1 MSILHGGRCRSFLSA
16 WFLCALAVF
25 VLAARPAAAVGVWQ
39 RWDQQLQVG
48 FDYLN
53 GGGNPY
59 RDLALLIQFTGPN
72 AAKNFTSYGFWDG
85 GNVFRVRAAF
95 PLVGTWNWRVTSC
108 SGLNGKSQQGQIQP
122 CSSDTT
128 LMSQAGQVVVAA
140 NSSSNLL
147 YSNGFLITSG
157 RFLTFT
163 DNPTRRFYWQGDTA
177 WPALAVEGQ
186 KRLAQSNR
194 TPGQVT
200 DTWKNYIDDRSS
212 RGFTVLQVGA
222 AIAWQP
228 TIRNDP
234 FKSGCPASS
243 KSLEWG
249 DLSAALPAPETF
261 AFQQFP
267 PPAGQSCVGAVP
279 NNCSRWL
286 TDYWQEVDSM
296 VEYAN
301 EKGIV
306 VVMTGVADPTDR
318 GGCRAS
324 QTYPRTGD
332 SVIFARNLAA
342 RLAGNHVIFSVN
354 FDDWPGALLDATS
367 PSAGTV
373 DSTTRRSDRR

>member
-1 MSILHGGRCRSFLSA
+1 
-16 WFLCALAVF
+16 
-25 VLAARPAAAVGVWQ
+25 
-39 RWDQQLQVG
+39 
-48 FDYLN
+48 
-53 GGGNPY
+53 
-59 RDLALLIQFTGPN
+59 
-72 AAKNFTSYGFWDG
+72 
-85 GNVFRVRAAF
+85 
-95 PLVGTWNWRVTSC
+95 
-108 SGLNGKSQQGQIQP
+108 
-122 CSSDTT
+122 
-128 LMSQAGQVVVAA
+128 MSQAGQVVVAA

-373 DSTTRRSDRR
+373 DSTTRAVGPALKSAVPITWWPIISPAARSLMSTRIIKACHGWTFSCFRVGMRRTSRSRALRSPVRLGRCNSNAQ